1 MLFVM
6 CSAHNSFRKTAQV
19 ANALCGRWFVDTQ
32 EQTVESTVVVP
43 AVAFSSSPVAVA
55 VPPSST
61 FFSHPTILPGFSR
74 LKNN

>member
-32 EQTVESTVVVP
+32 EQTVESTVVP